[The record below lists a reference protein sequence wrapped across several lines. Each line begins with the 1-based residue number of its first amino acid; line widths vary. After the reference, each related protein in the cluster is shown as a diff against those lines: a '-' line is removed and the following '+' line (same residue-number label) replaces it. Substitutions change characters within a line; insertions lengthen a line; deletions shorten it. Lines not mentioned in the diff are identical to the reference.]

1 MVRGKTWVVLFLSI
15 LLAGIGAFM
24 ALNYHANPL
33 GYFTTNK
40 GLDYNWTDDYGRSI
54 KAKYIL
60 AHPEEYQG
68 FILGGS
74 KAGAISTE
82 LMQEYTGLPYYNL
95 YYNIGNMA
103 DYLRYTQ
110 FLIDNTQVKEITL
123 HLSSYETLQ
132 YERTSQGSAYKVPA
146 ALKSDLAASALE
158 YLSFLMTD
166 VKTTVETLSS
176 RPKKNPQNADSLVT
190 GMKNWRT
197 YLRSFAKDSEAY
209 IAKNVTK
216 KQERALRSLFKDN
229 TNDTDEKKQEARTK
243 GVQAM
248 REIKAL
254 CDENGVTLRVI
265 IGASFLDEKYTY
277 ECTQYYSYLRELV
290 EICGEVWDFSD
301 YCDVNMN
308 PYNFFNEKH
317 FTYATSDL
325 MIRTVF
331 GAEKK
336 EGFGTLLTKDNIYS
350 YLLQRQADY
359 RRLQEEYEASG
370 TVALQGIN
378 DESYI
383 PLEPYL
389 NVS

>member
-33 GYFTTNK
+33 GYFTTDK

-54 KAKYIL
+54 KAKYL
-60 AHPEEYQG
+60 LKHPGEYQG

-74 KAGAISTE
+74 KAGALSTE
-82 LMQEYTGLPYYNL
+82 LMEQYTGLPYYNL

-110 FLIDNTQVKEITL
+110 FLLDNTDVREITL

-146 ALKSDLAASALE
+146 ALGSDFRQSALE

-166 VKTTVETLSS
+166 VRTTVSTLSS
-176 RPKKNPQNADSLVT
+176 RPKKNPLNADSLTT
-190 GMKNWRT
+190 GMKNWRP
-197 YLRSFAKDSEAY
+197 YLRSYAKDPDAY
-209 IAKNVTK
+209 VKKNVTK
-216 KQERALRSLFKDN
+216 KQESALRTLFLDN
-229 TNDTDEKKQEARTK
+229 TNDEDPQKIEARTR
-243 GVQAM
+243 GLEAM
-248 REIKAL
+248 RQIKQL
-254 CDENGVTLRVI
+254 CDERGVTLRVI

-277 ECTQYYSYLRELV
+277 ECTGYYDYLRELV
-290 EICGEVWDFSD
+290 EICGQVWDFSD

-308 PYNFFNEKH
+308 PWNFFNEKH

-331 GAEKK
+331 GEEKK
-336 EGFGTLLTKDNIYS
+336 EGFGTLLTENNIYS
-350 YLLQRQADY
+350 CLLQRQADY
-359 RRLQEEYEASG
+359 RRLKEEYEATG
-370 TVALQGIN
+370 TVALK
-378 DESYI
+378 DREDDSYI

-389 NVS
+389 